1 MPNRAL
7 KTAASGMY
15 AQQVNIQVI
24 SNNIANI
31 NTTSFKKNRAEFKD
45 LIYQDVNVNPQSTN
59 VPGVVENPFA
69 KVQVGHGVQTSST
82 QKIHAQGGLQE
93 TKRPLDVAI
102 VGEGFF
108 QLSKPDGTFVYS
120 RDGSF
125 KLSAEGSIVSS
136 NGLVLDPGF
145 QVDST
150 VANIQINRDGVVQ
163 ATQNDGTTTELGTI
177 QVVKFVNV
185 GGLRSLGDNT
195 YAETDSSGAPIIG
208 QPSLDGFGE
217 LRQYYL
223 EGSNVDIV
231 DEMINMITAQRAY
244 EINSKT
250 VQTVE
255 QMMQMANNLK
265 R

>member
-1 MPNRAL
+1 MPTRAL

-45 LIYQDVNVNPQSTN
+45 LFYQDVNVNPQSTN
-59 VPGVVENPFA
+59 IPGIVENPNA

-82 QKIHAQGGLQE
+82 QKIFSQGSLKQ
-93 TKRPLDVAI
+93 TRRPLDVAI

-108 QLSKPDGTFVYS
+108 QLSKPDGTLVYS

-125 KLSAEGSIVSS
+125 SISSSGSIVNA

-145 QVDST
+145 QVDQS
-150 VANIQINRDGVVQ
+150 VKEILIKKDGVVTAKQ
-163 ATQNDGTTTELGTI
+163 VDGQITELGTI
-177 QVVKFVNV
+177 QTVKFLNT
-185 GGLRSLGDNT
+185 GGLKSLGDNL
-195 YAETDSSGAPIIG
+195 YSATDASGAPIIG
-208 QPSLDGFGE
+208 TPSSEGYGE
-217 LRQYYL
+217 LKQYYL
-223 EGSNVDIV
+223 EASNVEIV
-231 DEMINMITAQRAY
+231 DEMINMISAQRAY

-250 VQTVE
+250 VKTVE
-255 QMMQMANNLK
+255 EMMTMANNLK

>member
-1 MPNRAL
+1 MANRAL

-59 VPGVVENPFA
+59 VTGIVENPNA
-69 KVQVGHGVQTSST
+69 RVQVGHGVQTTST
-82 QKIHAQGGLQE
+82 QKVFAQGSMQE
-93 TKRPLDVAI
+93 TRRPLDVAI
-102 VGEGFF
+102 TGEGFF
-108 QLSKPDGTFVYS
+108 QLTKPDGTFAYT

-136 NGLVLDPGF
+136 NGYVLDPGF
-145 QVDST
+145 QVDENVSDIKINKEGLV
-150 VANIQINRDGVVQ
+150 VAK
-163 ATQNDGTTTELGTI
+163 QNTGESVELGSI
-177 QVVKFVNV
+177 QLVKFVNP
-185 GGLRSLGDNT
+185 GGLKALGNNM
-195 YAETDSSGAPIIG
+195 YAESEASGAPIIG
-208 QPSLDGFGE
+208 SPSLEGFGE
-217 LRQYYL
+217 LQQYYL
-223 EGSNVDIV
+223 EASNVDIV
-231 DEMINMITAQRAY
+231 DEMISMITAQRAY

>member
-59 VPGVVENPFA
+59 VAGVVENPNA
-69 KVQVGHGVQTSST
+69 KVQVGHGVQTTST
-82 QKIHAQGGLQE
+82 QKVFAQGSLQE
-93 TKRPLDVAI
+93 TRRPLDIAI
-102 VGEGFF
+102 TGEGFF
-108 QLSKPDGTFVYS
+108 QLTRPDGTFAYT

-136 NGLVLDPGF
+136 NGYVLDPGF
-145 QVDST
+145 QVDEN
-150 VANIQINRDGVVQ
+150 VADIVVNKEGLVV
-163 ATQNDGTTTELGTI
+163 AKQNTGESVELGSI
-177 QVVKFVNV
+177 QLVKFVNP
-185 GGLRSLGDNT
+185 GGLKALGNNM
-195 YAETDSSGAPIIG
+195 YAESDASGAPIIG
-208 QPSLDGFGE
+208 TPSLEGFGE
-217 LRQYYL
+217 LQQYYL
-223 EGSNVDIV
+223 EASNVDIV

>member
-1 MPNRAL
+1 MPTRAL

-45 LIYQDVNVNPQSTN
+45 LFYQDVNVNPQSTN
-59 VPGVVENPFA
+59 IPGIVENPNA

-82 QKIHAQGGLQE
+82 QKIFAQGSLQE
-93 TKRPLDVAI
+93 TRKPLDVAI

-108 QLSKPDGTFVYS
+108 QLSKPDGTLAYT

-125 KLSAEGSIVSS
+125 SVSAEGSIV
-136 NGLVLDPGF
+136 NAGGLVLDPGF
-145 QVDST
+145 QVDET
-150 VANIQINRDGVVQ
+150 VAEVLINKDGVVMAKQ
-163 ATQNDGTTTELGTI
+163 VDGQVSELGTI
-177 QVVKFVNV
+177 QTVKFVNP
-185 GGLRSLGDNT
+185 GGLKSLGDNL
-195 YAETDSSGAPIIG
+195 YAETDASGAPITG
-208 QPSLDGFGE
+208 TPSLDGYGE
-217 LRQYYL
+217 LKQYYL
-223 EGSNVDIV
+223 ESSNVEIV

-250 VQTVE
+250 VKTVE
-255 QMMQMANNLK
+255 EMMTMANNLK